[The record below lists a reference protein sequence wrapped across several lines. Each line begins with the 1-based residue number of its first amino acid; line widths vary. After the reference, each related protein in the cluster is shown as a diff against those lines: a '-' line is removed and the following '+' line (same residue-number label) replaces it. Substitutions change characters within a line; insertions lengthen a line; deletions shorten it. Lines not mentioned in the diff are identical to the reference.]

1 MSDSSLPLPTDRHDA
16 ATRVET
22 DSLGEIDVPSSA
34 YYGAQTERA
43 VRNFPISGLPLPQRF
58 IAAHALIKREAA
70 KVNRDLGIVE
80 PEISDAIV
88 EAAQEVIDGRHLDQF
103 PIDVFQTGSGTST
116 NMNVNE
122 VIANRAIE
130 ILGGE
135 VGSKR
140 PVHPNDHVNAG
151 QSSNDTIPTSIHVA
165 AYGAIVELLEPAL
178 HRLGQA
184 LDAKAEAFDDV
195 VKIGRTHLQ
204 DAVPVRL
211 GQELSG
217 YAQQIHNG
225 RHRLEAVKPR
235 LAELALGGTA
245 IGTGLNAPPEFADRV
260 IAGMAVA
267 SGHPFVPAPNRF
279 EALAAKDAAVET
291 SGALKTIAVSL
302 TKVANDI
309 RWLGSGPRCG
319 LGELDLP
326 SLQPGSSIMPG
337 KVNPV
342 IPEAALMV
350 AAQVAGND
358 TTISIAGMSGNFELN
373 VMMPVIAYNLLQSI
387 EILAASCDLM
397 ASRCVEGLE
406 ANAERVRELVEQSLA
421 MCTSLAPLI
430 GYDAA
435 ASIAKEAFKTGR
447 TVRQI
452 AAERQVLPADELER
466 ALDPRAMTEGGLQG

>member
-1 MSDSSLPLPTDRHDA
+1 MSTDSQEH
-16 ATRVET
+16 ATRTET
-22 DSLGEIDVPSSA
+22 DSLGDIQVPANA

-43 VRNFPISGLPLPQRF
+43 VRNFPISGLRFPHRF

-70 KVNRDLGIVE
+70 KVNRDLEIIS
-80 PEISDAIV
+80 PEIAEAIV
-88 EAAQEVIDGRHLDQF
+88 QAADEVIDGKHLDQF
-103 PIDVFQTGSGTST
+103 PIDIFQTGSGTST

-122 VIANRAIE
+122 VISNRAIE

-135 VGSKR
+135 VGSKK

-151 QSSNDTIPTSIHVA
+151 QSSNDTIPTSIHLA
-165 AYGAIVELLEPAL
+165 AYGALIEQLEPAL
-178 HRLGQA
+178 DRLGDA
-184 LDAKAEAFDDV
+184 LEERAKAFDEV

-211 GQELSG
+211 GQEFGG
-217 YAQQIHNG
+217 YAQQIRNG
-225 RHRLEAVKPR
+225 RHRLETVKPR

-245 IGTGLNAPPEFADRV
+245 VGTGLNAPPDFATRV
-260 IAGMAVA
+260 IAGMA
-267 SGHPFVPAPNRF
+267 SSTGYPYIGAPNRF

-291 SGALKTIAVSL
+291 SGALRTIAVSL

-319 LGELDLP
+319 LGEIDLP

-342 IPEAALMV
+342 IPEATLM
-350 AAQVAGND
+350 ATAQVIGND
-358 TTISIAGMSGNFELN
+358 ATIALGGMSGNFELN

-387 EILAASCDLM
+387 EILSNVCDAM
-397 ASRCVEGLE
+397 TEKCVEGLE
-406 ANAERVRELVEQSLA
+406 ANAERARQIVENSLA

-452 AAERQVLPADELER
+452 AAEREVLPADELDR
-466 ALDPRAMTEGGLQG
+466 ALDAHRMTEGGILG